1 MLRSV
6 LSELFPNWVK
16 RDVIREQR
24 SSGSLTALQSL
35 QRRIRLADKTKPH
48 VNKPEAPCTRS
59 AKADADRKDTSGW
72 PNASNTSGTPVRD
85 VRENPAPNPGKPG
98 TAA

>member
-35 QRRIRLADKTKPH
+35 QRRIRLADK
-48 VNKPEAPCTRS
+48 
-59 AKADADRKDTSGW
+59 D
-72 PNASNTSGTPVRD
+72 
-85 VRENPAPNPGKPG
+85 
-98 TAA
+98 